1 MTRKAAL
8 TSSSAV
14 ALRAP
19 LPQRPNV
26 VAWINAVLRNPETG
40 QPFELLP
47 AEIAFLE
54 HAFELEA
61 DGSARYP
68 ELVYSA
74 PKKSGKTAWAAI
86 LTLVIVLLFGGN
98 DPEGIVAANDLEQS
112 STRVFS
118 AIKKIVKASPKL
130 RKSAKI
136 AKNIITFPDLGATIT
151 AIASEFAGA
160 AGSNSTVSTFDELW
174 GYTTESSRRLWDELV
189 PPPTRKA
196 AWRLTVT
203 YAGFAGESVL
213 LQELYDR
220 GTAQP
225 LVGTDLHAGDGIL
238 CFWTHSPVAPWQTP
252 RWYAQMRQQMRPNQ
266 FARMIENRWVTS
278 EASFIDMAVWDACV
292 DRDLKPIESDR
303 NLPVYIGVDASLK
316 RDSTAI
322 VAVAT
327 DGERVKLV
335 THRVFQP
342 SPDQPLDFEA
352 TIEATIIDL
361 CSRFSLQAIKYD
373 PWQMASVSQRLL
385 RLGAPMTEFAQTSGN
400 LTDSTSNLYEL
411 IKAQNLSVYADAD
424 MRLSISQ
431 AVAVETPRGWRI
443 AKEKAKHKID
453 VVVALGMACHGA
465 VKQKLVPG
473 WGMLEWTRRAADAA
487 VAGQNTPPTLQ
498 QEHGDQAVMQIGS
511 RRPTN
516 FVKVIVPG
524 EPSHLYGMSGTV
536 YIVEI
541 EDGQRVAWMSLKDA
555 YAAISSILSLD
566 FFELNAEL
574 RRTLGG
580 VKPPPSPGIRVTDMM
595 QAIED
600 SRPVNFS
607 NKGAITRQ
615 SLAMLR
621 RAR

>member
-1 MTRKAAL
+1 M
-8 TSSSAV
+8 
-14 ALRAP
+14 
-19 LPQRPNV
+19 
-26 VAWINAVLRNPETG
+26 
-40 QPFELLP
+40 
-47 AEIAFLE
+47 
-54 HAFELEA
+54 
-61 DGSARYP
+61 
-68 ELVYSA
+68 
-74 PKKSGKTAWAAI
+74 
-86 LTLVIVLLFGGN
+86 
-98 DPEGIVAANDLEQS
+98 
-112 STRVFS
+112 
-118 AIKKIVKASPKL
+118 
-130 RKSAKI
+130 
-136 AKNIITFPDLGATIT
+136 
-151 AIASEFAGA
+151 
-160 AGSNSTVSTFDELW
+160 
-174 GYTTESSRRLWDELV
+174 
-189 PPPTRKA
+189 
-196 AWRLTVT
+196 
-203 YAGFAGESVL
+203 

-225 LVGTDLHAGDGIL
+225 LVGPDLHAGDGIL

-266 FARMIENRWVTS
+266 YARMIENCWVTS
-278 EASFIDMAVWDACV
+278 ESSFIDMAMWDACV

-322 VAVAT
+322 VAVAS

-335 THRVFQP
+335 SHRVFQP

-361 CSRFSLQAIKYD
+361 CSRFSVQAIKFD

-473 WGMLEWTRRAADAA
+473 WGMLEWTRRQADAA

-498 QEHGDQAVMQIGS
+498 QEQAVLQIGS
-511 RRPTN
+511 HRPAN
-516 FVKVIVPG
+516 FVKVIVPDDV
-524 EPSHLYGMSGTV
+524 SHLYGISGEA
-536 YIVEI
+536 YIVES
-541 EDGQRVAWMSLKDA
+541 ENGRRVCWMAVDDA
-555 YAAISSILSLD
+555 LAVISSPLNLA
-566 FFELNAEL
+566 FFELNTDL
-574 RRTLGG
+574 RNTLG
-580 VKPPPSPGIRVTDMM
+580 VKPPPPRGIRLSDMI
-595 QAIED
+595 QAFED

-607 NKGAITRQ
+607 NKGAMTRQ